1 MSGWRCW
8 ATLGAFVALAAAAS
22 AQTPQPFPKPGAPTR
37 PQPAPP
43 PAPAPVP
50 PADANPGPAA
60 ASPVP
65 ATGEPT
71 EQTLGMPVYPAAQF
85 LTSYD
90 AGRGQ
95 RFYLFGTNV
104 EFAQIVGYYRTVLR
118 SRGNLVYAEPA
129 VHTFE
134 VGRYRDDAVAF
145 PPGITVKDYTWG
157 GSEGYLHVVAGA
169 PAVRFRT
176 IIQIVP
182 PPPGVVGR

>member
-1 MSGWRCW
+1 MKGRSLWPVVV
-8 ATLGAFVALAAAAS
+8 ATAALATAAP
-22 AQTPQPFPKPGAPTR
+22 AQTPQPFPKPGGPTR

-43 PAPAPVP
+43 PAQPP
-50 PADANPGPAA
+50 PADVVSPRPAQA
-60 ASPVP
+60 PLTP
-65 ATGEPT
+65 GEPN
-71 EQTLGMPVYPAAQF
+71 EETLGMPVYPAAQF

-104 EFAQIVGYYRTVLR
+104 EFAQIVGYYRTILK
-118 SRGNLVYAEPA
+118 SRGNVVYEQPA

-169 PAVRFRT
+169 QPIRFRT
-176 IIQIVP
+176 IVQIVP
-182 PPPGVVGR
+182 PPPGVAGR

>member
-1 MSGWRCW
+1 MKGHRSWPVVVAFAAF
-8 ATLGAFVALAAAAS
+8 ATAAP

-43 PAPAPVP
+43 PAQPP
-50 PADANPGPAA
+50 PADVTARPAETRPAA
-60 ASPVP
+60 VP
-65 ATGEPT
+65 GEPD

-95 RFYLFGTNV
+95 RYYLFGTNV
-104 EFAQIVGYYRTVLR
+104 EFAQIVGYYRTVLKN
-118 SRGNLVYAEPA
+118 RGNLVYEQPA
-129 VHTFE
+129 VHMFE

-169 PAVRFRT
+169 QPVRFRT
-176 IIQIVP
+176 IIQVVP

>member
-1 MSGWRCW
+1 MKGRNSWTVVV
-8 ATLGAFVALAAAAS
+8 AIAALATAAP

-43 PAPAPVP
+43 PAQPP
-50 PADANPGPAA
+50 PADVVSPRPAEA
-60 ASPVP
+60 PPTP
-65 ATGEPT
+65 ATASDPNE
-71 EQTLGMPVYPAAQF
+71 ETLGMPVYPAAQF

-104 EFAQIVGYYRTVLR
+104 EFAQIVGYYRTVLK
-118 SRGNLVYAEPA
+118 SRGNLVYEQPA

-169 PAVRFRT
+169 QPVRFRT
-176 IIQIVP
+176 IVQVVP

>member
-1 MSGWRCW
+1 MKRRCLW
-8 ATLGAFVALAAAAS
+8 PVVAVFVAATIAAS
-22 AQTPQPFPKPGAPTR
+22 AQTPQPFPKPGTPTR

-43 PAPAPVP
+43 PATAP
-50 PADANPGPAA
+50 PADANPRPDEATPAA
-60 ASPVP
+60 A
-65 ATGEPT
+65 AGEPN
-71 EQTLGMPVYPAAQF
+71 EQTLGMPIYPGAQF

-118 SRGNLVYAEPA
+118 SRGNLVYTEPA
-129 VHTFE
+129 IHTFE

-145 PPGITVKDYTWG
+145 SPGITVKDYTWG

-169 PAVRFRT
+169 QPVRFRT
-176 IIQIVP
+176 IIQVVP
-182 PPPGVVGR
+182 PPPGVAGR

>member
-1 MSGWRCW
+1 MSGRSLWMIVAAFLVVVV
-8 ATLGAFVALAAAAS
+8 ATVVA
-22 AQTPQPFPKPGAPTR
+22 AQTPQPFPKPGAPR
-37 PQPAPP
+37 PQPPP
-43 PAPAPVP
+43 PAPAPGAP
-50 PADANPGPAA
+50 AEATARPADP
-60 ASPVP
+60 SVP
-65 ATGEPT
+65 EEPN
-71 EQTLGMPVYPAAQF
+71 EQSLGMPVYPAAQF

-118 SRGNLVYAEPA
+118 SRGNLVYAEPP

-157 GSEGYLHVVAGA
+157 GAEGYLHVVAGS
-169 PAVRFRT
+169 PPERFRT
-176 IIQIVP
+176 IIQVVP

>member
-1 MSGWRCW
+1 MTGCRYW
-8 ATLGAFVALAAAAS
+8 LLAAAFLALATVVS
-22 AQTPQPFPKPGAPTR
+22 AQTPQPFPKPGAPR
-37 PQPAPP
+37 PQPP
-43 PAPAPVP
+43 PAPAPAP
-50 PADANPGPAA
+50 PEALSPRPAGDALPA
-60 ASPVP
+60 PV
-65 ATGEPT
+65 TNEPN

-104 EFAQIVGYYRTVLR
+104 EFAQIVGYYRTLLR

-134 VGRYRDDAVAF
+134 IGRYRDDAVAF

-169 PAVRFRT
+169 PPVRFRT
-176 IIQIVP
+176 IIQVVP

>member
-1 MSGWRCW
+1 MSGRSPWVIVAAFLAV
-8 ATLGAFVALAAAAS
+8 ATVAA
-22 AQTPQPFPKPGAPTR
+22 AQTPQPFPKPGAPR
-37 PQPAPP
+37 PQPP
-43 PAPAPVP
+43 PAPAP
-50 PADANPGPAA
+50 G
-60 ASPVP
+60 VP
-65 ATGEPT
+65 AEAPARTADPSAPEEPN
-71 EQTLGMPVYPAAQF
+71 EQSLGMPVYPAAQF

-157 GSEGYLHVVAGA
+157 GSDGYLHVVAGS
-169 PAVRFRT
+169 PPERFRT
-176 IIQIVP
+176 IIQVVP
-182 PPPGVVGR
+182 PPPGGIGR